1 MKKLTTEKLIEY
13 MNSRTDEEI
22 RQDPDQLAHA
32 CNQAAYEFGHDN
44 ALDMLKL
51 ICFNDQIPS
60 LHTHSY
66 SFNTATGRHLINRIK
81 HYYYEQTEY

>member
-1 MKKLTTEKLIEY
+1 MKDRSNEKLRHE
-13 MNSRTDEEI
+13 
-22 RQDPDQLAHA
+22 PAKLANA
-32 CNQAAYEFGHDN
+32 CNKTAWRFQHDN